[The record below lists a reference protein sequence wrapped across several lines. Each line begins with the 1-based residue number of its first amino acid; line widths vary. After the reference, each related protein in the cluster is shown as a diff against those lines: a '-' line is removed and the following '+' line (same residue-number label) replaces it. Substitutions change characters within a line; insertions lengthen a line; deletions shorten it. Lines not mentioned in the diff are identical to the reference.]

1 LIYTVLAAFFDLYNN
16 RRTRKARFL
25 GKMELIMK
33 ITEKKFENVDEIKGL
48 LTEKQ
53 SADYLNISYETL
65 RKNLRPKKKISFVRI
80 SNSVRY
86 KQSDLDAYVKKCRV
100 EAVD

>member
-1 LIYTVLAAFFDLYNN
+1 
-16 RRTRKARFL
+16 
-25 GKMELIMK
+25 MK
-33 ITEKKFENVDEIKGL
+33 NTEKNVNEIKGL

-53 SADYLNISYETL
+53 SADYLAISYETL

-86 KQSDLDAYVKKCRV
+86 KLSDLDVYIEKCRV
-100 EAVD
+100 EAVN

>member
-1 LIYTVLAAFFDLYNN
+1 
-16 RRTRKARFL
+16 
-25 GKMELIMK
+25 MK
-33 ITEKKFENVDEIKGL
+33 ITEKKIENVDEIKGL

-53 SADYLNISYETL
+53 SADYLNVSYETL

-86 KQSDLDAYVKKCRV
+86 KLSDLNAYIESCRV
-100 EAVD
+100 EAQK

>member
-1 LIYTVLAAFFDLYNN
+1 
-16 RRTRKARFL
+16 
-25 GKMELIMK
+25 MK
-33 ITEKKFENVDEIKGL
+33 ITEKKIENVDEIKGL

-86 KQSDLDAYVKKCRV
+86 KQSDLDAYVEKCRV
-100 EAVD
+100 KAVN

>member
-1 LIYTVLAAFFDLYNN
+1 
-16 RRTRKARFL
+16 
-25 GKMELIMK
+25 MK
-33 ITEKKFENVDEIKGL
+33 IIEKKVENVDEIKGL

-65 RKNLRPKKKISFVRI
+65 RKNIRPKKKISFVRI

-86 KQSDLDAYVKKCRV
+86 KLSDLDAYIEKCRV
-100 EAVD
+100 KAVN

>member
-1 LIYTVLAAFFDLYNN
+1 VS
-16 RRTRKARFL
+16 RRLQFSSEKNDFN
-25 GKMELIMK
+25 KMK
-33 ITEKKFENVDEIKGL
+33 IIEKETENVDEIKGL

-53 SADYLNISYETL
+53 SADYLNVSYETL

-86 KQSDLDAYVKKCRV
+86 KLKDLDAYIEKCRV
-100 EAVD
+100 EAKK